1 MKYLVISDLSGES
14 SVFPD
19 LSNMK
24 NMQTLMLRS
33 CNMTGSIPEYISNMT
48 SLQVLDLSFN
58 RLKGSI
64 PNLDNLLGLAT
75 IYLTSNWLTGLPE
88 WITNRDSRYIVDLSY
103 NNFSRD
109 SVPTTCRETFNVFKS
124 FSRQNNPI
132 LSNCL
137 YPCSKEQYSLHINCG
152 GKPITIGGIKYEGD
166 EASGGGA
173 KFFQDT
179 VNWGFSSTGDY
190 GLTNFDHA
198 YIENNIS
205 ILKMNNSELYR
216 TARLSFLSLTY
227 YARCLANGNYT
238 VKLHFAEIV
247 LRDNRSYYGVG
258 SRFFDVYIQDK
269 LVLKDFNIEKE
280 AQGIDKEVIKVFKA
294 VVSVSTLE
302 IRFYWAGKGTMNVP
316 KRGTYGSLIS
326 AISVESGK

>member
-1 MKYLVISDLSGES
+1 MHFSFLS
-14 SVFPD
+14 SV
-19 LSNMK
+19 
-24 NMQTLMLRS
+24 
-33 CNMTGSIPEYISNMT
+33 
-48 SLQVLDLSFN
+48 SF
-58 RLKGSI
+58 
-64 PNLDNLLGLAT
+64 
-75 IYLTSNWLTGLPE
+75 
-88 WITNRDSRYIVDLSY
+88 
-103 NNFSRD
+103 
-109 SVPTTCRETFNVFKS
+109 
-124 FSRQNNPI
+124 
-132 LSNCL
+132 
-137 YPCSKEQYSLHINCG
+137 CSEQYSLHINCG
-152 GKPITIGGIKYEGD
+152 GKPITIGGITYEGD

-198 YIENNIS
+198 YIANNIS

-227 YARCLANGNYT
+227 YARCLANGSYT

-258 SRFFDVYIQDK
+258 SRFFDVYIQVITKNLSTQFFHLTFLIRTFCHSLSFPMNNSGNFSQDK